1 MVRSMIA
8 GVAGLKSHQSK
19 LDVIGNNIANVNT
32 WSFKSYSYNFQDA
45 MYTNSINSTG
55 GSQLAGAAGGHNASQ
70 VGYGSQLSSI
80 STEFNTGAPAPS
92 SNNMDCMIDGTG
104 FFLVGN
110 MVNGAFDN
118 IESSGLSLSRV
129 GIFRVDNNGYLVDNQ
144 GSYVYG
150 YAPIDGTGTPEIPE
164 TPSSSTI
171 KDLPVDLQIST
182 NPTERSKITIAGITV
197 ETSVKSV
204 NDFEDAVN
212 DWITAVGKM
221 DHYVVA
227 TDELK
232 AEHPNAKLYKYEN
245 GEYVETTDT
254 TGELFME
261 NPDLMGKVPEK
272 DADGNIVT
280 DANGNPNWQDQ
291 FLDFSKVN
299 ISLNRI
305 GRYLNSATITI
316 EAKEPGDT
324 FTDTIEPLRNAL
336 MGVGKVQI
344 PTDQGGGS
352 ITTEESAFNQGNDL
366 APSVAAEYAD
376 TLSTIRIPMD
386 PDTGQRYEIQ
396 SWRINEDGT
405 IMGTDK
411 DERTI
416 PIGQL
421 ALVAVEN
428 PNGLE
433 KQNGYYYSIG
443 ENCGRVEAIKP
454 NGGPVGRIL
463 GGSLEM
469 ANVDL
474 ANEFS
479 NMITTQRGFQANSKI
494 ITVTDEMLQEL
505 VNMKR

>member
-8 GVAGLKSHQSK
+8 GVAGLKAHQSK

-45 MYTNSINSTG
+45 MYTNSISSTG
-55 GSQLAGAAGGHNASQ
+55 GSQMAGAAGGHNASQ

-80 STEFNTGAPAPS
+80 SNEFNTGALAPS

-110 MVNGAFDN
+110 MVNGTFDDV
-118 IESSGLSLSRV
+118 ESSGLSLSRV

-150 YAPIDGTGTPEIPE
+150 YAPIEGTGTPETPA
-164 TPSSSTI
+164 TPSSVTI
-171 KDLPVDLQIST
+171 KDLPVKLNKPGDGPGQAN
-182 NPTERSKITIAGITV
+182 NPSWTITIAGLTFN
-197 ETSVKSV
+197 TTVKSE

-212 DWITAVGKM
+212 DWITAVSKEEREI
-221 DHYVVA
+221 V
-227 TDELK
+227 TS
-232 AEHPNAKLYKYEN
+232 
-245 GEYVETTDT
+245 
-254 TGELFME
+254 
-261 NPDLMGKVPEK
+261 NPDGTTTVTPNEK
-272 DADGNIVT
+272 LIPKDDQ
-280 DANGNPNWQDQ
+280 GNPVPGATPLEFD
-291 FLDFSKVN
+291 KVN
-299 ISLNRI
+299 IGLDRI

-316 EAKEPGDT
+316 TAKEAGDT
-324 FTDTIEPLRNAL
+324 FDKTIVPLRDAL
-336 MGVGKVQI
+336 VGEGFVVDPDH
-344 PTDQGGGS
+344 PTDVSKRLTTDSTS
-352 ITTEESAFNQGNDL
+352 IFNQGNKL
-366 APSVAAEYAD
+366 IPGIAAEYVD
-376 TLSTIRIPMD
+376 ELSTIRIPLD
-386 PDTGQRYEIQ
+386 PQTGQRYDIQ
-396 SWRINEDGT
+396 GWKMNEDGT
-405 IMGTDK
+405 IMGTDRSN
-411 DERTI
+411 RTI

-421 ALVAVEN
+421 ALVSVEN

-433 KQNGYYYSIG
+433 KQNGYYYSVG
-443 ENCGRVEAIKP
+443 PNAGAVEAIKP
-454 NGGPVGRIL
+454 NGGPVGIIR
-463 GGSLEM
+463 GGYLEM

>member
-8 GVAGLKSHQSK
+8 GVAGLKAHQSK

-45 MYTNSINSTG
+45 MYTNSISSTG
-55 GSQLAGAAGGHNASQ
+55 GSQMAGAAGGHNASQ

-80 STEFNTGAPAPS
+80 SNEFNTGALAPS

-110 MVNGAFDN
+110 MVNGTFDDV
-118 IESSGLSLSRV
+118 ESSGLSLSRV

-150 YAPIDGTGTPEIPE
+150 YAPIEGTGTPETPA
-164 TPSSSTI
+164 TPSSSTL
-171 KDLPVDLQIST
+171 KDLPVELTPPAAGADPGT
-182 NPTERSKITIAGITV
+182 KWTITIAGIKV
-197 ETSVKSV
+197 ETSVTTV

-212 DWITAVGKM
+212 DWVTFVSKQ
-221 DHYVVA
+221 
-227 TDELK
+227 K
-232 AEHPNAKLYKYEN
+232 AMVKNDKYDPNDPNSE
-245 GEYVETTDT
+245 E
-254 TGELFME
+254 M
-261 NPDLMGKVPEK
+261 
-272 DADGNIVT
+272 IQ
-280 DANGNPNWQDQ
+280 NPNLMVDDGTGNKTK
-291 FLDFSKVN
+291 FLDFTKVN
-299 ISLNRI
+299 ISLDRI

-316 EAKEPGDT
+316 TAKESGNTYD
-324 FTDTIEPLRNAL
+324 EPYFQDLKTAL
-336 MGVGKVQI
+336 IGSGKVSD
-344 PTDQGGGS
+344 PNKQGADLT
-352 ITTEESAFNQGNDL
+352 TTESAKNQGNDL
-366 APSVAAEYAD
+366 IPGIAAEYVD
-376 TLSTIRIPMD
+376 ELSAIRIPLD
-386 PDTGQRYEIQ
+386 PQTGQRYDIQ
-396 SWRINEDGT
+396 GWKMNEDGT
-405 IMGTDK
+405 IMGTDRSN
-411 DERTI
+411 RTI

-421 ALVAVEN
+421 ALVSVEN

-433 KQNGYYYSIG
+433 KQNGYYYSVG
-443 ENCGRVEAIKP
+443 PNAGAVEAIKP
-454 NGGPVGRIL
+454 NGGPVGIIR
-463 GGSLEM
+463 GGYLEM

>member
-110 MVNGAFDN
+110 MVNGSFDN

-150 YAPIDGTGTPEIPE
+150 YAPIEGTGTPEVPE

-182 NPTERSKITIAGITV
+182 VPGERSKITIAGITV

-221 DHYVVA
+221 DQYVTA
-227 TDELK
+227 TDDDI
-232 AEHPNAKLYKYEN
+232 ADTTVTLYKYEN
-245 GEYVETTDT
+245 GAYTEVTDPADR
-254 TGELFME
+254 TGELFKL
-261 NPDLMGKVPEK
+261 NPGLMGKGPVK
-272 DADGNIVT
+272 
-280 DANGNPNWQDQ
+280 DANGEIQTDPATGEIMLEDKFIEDPQTGEEVSVSHMLKAKKYGKIYFMVGINELGTGNTGTFQKAYERVLRKFQKWQPDAVIYIQ
-291 FLDFSKVN
+291 GIIPVSKEKSSQDAIFNNVN
-299 ISLNRI
+299 INDKNVAIAQLADGRDIFYLDVSSSL
-305 GRYLNSATITI
+305 
-316 EAKEPGDT
+316 
-324 FTDTIEPLRNAL
+324 
-336 MGVGKVQI
+336 
-344 PTDQGGGS
+344 
-352 ITTEESAFNQGNDL
+352 
-366 APSVAAEYAD
+366 
-376 TLSTIRIPMD
+376 
-386 PDTGQRYEIQ
+386 
-396 SWRINEDGT
+396 
-405 IMGTDK
+405 TDK
-411 DERTI
+411 NGHLKKDYTFDDIHMYAQHYGLWTEY
-416 PIGQL
+416 L
-421 ALVAVEN
+421 MKHAVV
-428 PNGLE
+428 
-433 KQNGYYYSIG
+433 
-443 ENCGRVEAIKP
+443 R
-454 NGGPVGRIL
+454 
-463 GGSLEM
+463 
-469 ANVDL
+469 
-474 ANEFS
+474 
-479 NMITTQRGFQANSKI
+479 
-494 ITVTDEMLQEL
+494 
-505 VNMKR
+505 